1 MVSATSSLCPIG
13 IQTGILQLTGPIT
26 PTILQSDSVL
36 VNAPPFTASFAPR
49 TVAPE
54 LIGSFIEDDPNNT
67 ILYKGI
73 RYSLTAPVQ
82 ICAPVHIG
90 YKLPGQS
97 QNYPQMELIVPFIN
111 TQVIGTYPA
120 AVFCIFPIYGNEGGT
135 EDGNAP
141 YVQQLLTPETS
152 PAAAL
157 QTLFYKNKDDKS
169 QVCLSYA
176 TCFDLVGEN
185 QAQAQASVNCRFF
198 VFPNGINL
206 KATDAT
212 ILSTRISQNNILPL
226 FALPPGLIGYGME
239 TVVEIQFDAEGNK
252 QVVATSSQGNVPIST
267 ISVVSEEFVHK
278 IQFFSH
284 PPQLTADFNT
294 KTCPYYRTTEYKC
307 VPFDQLR
314 DLSGNTVM
322 PSGVSLDK
330 VLQNTNEAT
339 SVTTTSSFN
348 TEDMWEAI
356 VIVVSVL
363 GGLWLFTWIGGML
376 LRWLQADPGSIP
388 VAVATS
394 PNTGIATGTA
404 TGVATGVATGIAT
417 GIATGTPVK

>member
-1 MVSATSSLCPIG
+1 
-13 IQTGILQLTGPIT
+13 
-26 PTILQSDSVL
+26 
-36 VNAPPFTASFAPR
+36 
-49 TVAPE
+49 
-54 LIGSFIEDDPNNT
+54 
-67 ILYKGI
+67 
-73 RYSLTAPVQ
+73 
-82 ICAPVHIG
+82 
-90 YKLPGQS
+90 
-97 QNYPQMELIVPFIN
+97 
-111 TQVIGTYPA
+111 
-120 AVFCIFPIYGNEGGT
+120 
-135 EDGNAP
+135 
-141 YVQQLLTPETS
+141 
-152 PAAAL
+152 
-157 QTLFYKNKDDKS
+157 
-169 QVCLSYA
+169 
-176 TCFDLVGEN
+176 
-185 QAQAQASVNCRFF
+185 
-198 VFPNGINL
+198 
-206 KATDAT
+206 
-212 ILSTRISQNNILPL
+212 
-226 FALPPGLIGYGME
+226 
-239 TVVEIQFDAEGNK
+239 
-252 QVVATSSQGNVPIST
+252 VPIST